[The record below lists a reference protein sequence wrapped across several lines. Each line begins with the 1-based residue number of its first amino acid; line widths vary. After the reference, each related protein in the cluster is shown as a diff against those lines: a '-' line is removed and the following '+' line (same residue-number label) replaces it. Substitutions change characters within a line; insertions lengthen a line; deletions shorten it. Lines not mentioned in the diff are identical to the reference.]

1 MNKWLKEHVEFVKR
15 LKEDL
20 EHDDLENLIRKYE
33 CTMKDETLY
42 IYKAI
47 PVTDFIKI
55 RKELRDRKKVDNIIV
70 EG

>member
-1 MNKWLKEHVEFVKR
+1 MNKWFIEQ

-20 EHDDLENLIRKYE
+20 EYDSLSNIIARYDCKMRGN
-33 CTMKDETLY
+33 TLY

-55 RKELRDRKKVDNIIV
+55 RKEIRDRKQVDNIIA

>member
-1 MNKWLKEHVEFVKR
+1 MNEYFLRKLKR
-15 LKEDL
+15 DLAYDSLKDL
-20 EHDDLENLIRKYE
+20 LGKYD
-33 CTMKDETLY
+33 CFMRGNTLF

-55 RKELRDRKKVDNIIV
+55 RKEIRDRKQVDNIIV

>member
-1 MNKWLKEHVEFVKR
+1 MNEYFLRKLKR
-15 LKEDL
+15 DLAYDNLKDL
-20 EHDDLENLIRKYE
+20 LRKYD
-33 CTMKDETLY
+33 CFMRGNTLF

-55 RKELRDRKKVDNIIV
+55 RKEIRDRKQVDNIIV

>member
-1 MNKWLKEHVEFVKR
+1 MNEYFLRKLKR
-15 LKEDL
+15 DLAYDNLKDL
-20 EHDDLENLIRKYE
+20 LKKYD
-33 CTMKDETLY
+33 CFMRGNTLF

-55 RKELRDRKKVDNIIV
+55 RKEIRDRKRVDNIIV

>member
-1 MNKWLKEHVEFVKR
+1 MNEYFLRKLKR
-15 LKEDL
+15 DLAYDNLKDL
-20 EHDDLENLIRKYE
+20 LRKYD
-33 CTMKDETLY
+33 CFMRGNTLY

-55 RKELRDRKKVDNIIV
+55 RKEIRDRKQVDNIIV